1 VSLVS
6 TAGTGSGAG
15 AGGGP
20 PGTPRLLREINVRAA
35 FALLVERG
43 PMSRTELA
51 ALTGLSKVTAGQL
64 LARLG
69 ELGVVEVVGTRAG
82 GRGPNADV
90 HGVVAAAGHVVGVQV
105 DSDLVTA
112 ATCDLLA
119 NPGPSIE
126 LSASESGLADDPV
139 ALVRTA
145 VARAVDAAGVPED
158 SVRAV
163 VVGIAGIVDPRTG
176 DVAFSYDH
184 PQWGAGVR
192 AALERELGRPV
203 TVDNDVN
210 LLAIAEQ
217 REGVAVGEQ
226 DFVYLWVGGGVG
238 CAIVLSGAVRRGT
251 TGAAGEVG
259 YLPVPGVAAPGHI
272 GRRDKGGFQKL
283 VAEEAVLALAR
294 ERGYDATSLATAV
307 ASGGRPF
314 VEELAAR
321 LALGV
326 AAVAVVVDP
335 RLVVLAGPLAEAA
348 GAELCDL
355 VARDAAAVAPMQARV
370 VAGRVPSL
378 GVMRGAHLVGLET
391 ARELLLS
398 G

>member
-1 VSLVS
+1 
-6 TAGTGSGAG
+6 
-15 AGGGP
+15 
-20 PGTPRLLREINVRAA
+20 
-35 FALLVERG
+35 
-43 PMSRTELA
+43 MSRTELA

-64 LARLG
+64 LARLD

-82 GRGPNADV
+82 GRGPNVDV
-90 HGVVAAAGHVVGVQV
+90 HGVVAAAANVVGVQV
-105 DSDLVTA
+105 DQDLVTA

-119 NPGPSIE
+119 SSGPPVE
-126 LSASESGLADDPV
+126 LSAEASGLADDPV
-139 ALVRTA
+139 ALVRGA
-145 VARAVDAAGVPED
+145 VAQAVAAAGVAEG

-163 VVGIAGIVDPRTG
+163 VVGISGIVDPGTG

-192 AALERELGRPV
+192 AELERGLGRPV

-210 LLAIAEQ
+210 LRAIAEQ

-238 CAIVLSGAVRRGT
+238 SAIVLSGAVRRGT
-251 TGAAGEVG
+251 TGAAGELG

-272 GRRDKGGFQKL
+272 GRRDKGGFQQL

-294 ERGYDATSLATAV
+294 ERGHDATTLAAAV

-314 VEELAAR
+314 VEELAMR

-326 AAVAVVVDP
+326 AAVCVVVDP
-335 RLVVLAGPLAEAA
+335 RLVVLAGPLAEA
-348 GAELCDL
+348 GGPDLCVL

-370 VAGRVPSL
+370 VAGRVPEL

-391 ARELLLS
+391 ARERLIT